1 MRSLRV
7 LGAVSVCLL
16 ATVLLVLAAVLALTV
31 VLLPVAVLLG
41 FLALRL
47 YALGVRLALPRGR
60 DIKKGVRKEVRR
72 WRKKLP
78 ERELK
83 SAFTSPRK
91 RLKKLAG

>member
-1 MRSLRV
+1 MRPIRV
-7 LGAVSVCLL
+7 LGAVAVCLL

-31 VLLPVAVLLG
+31 LLLPLAVLLG
-41 FLALRL
+41 FVALRL

-60 DIKKGVRKEVRR
+60 DIRKGVRKEVRR

-83 SAFTSPRK
+83 SAYASTRK
-91 RLKKLAG
+91 RLKVLAG

>member
-7 LGAVSVCLL
+7 LGAVAVCLL

-41 FLALRL
+41 FVALRL
-47 YALGVRLALPRGR
+47 YALGFRLALPRGR

-78 ERELK
+78 ERELR
-83 SAFTSPRK
+83 SAMAAVRK
-91 RLKKLAG
+91 RLKRLVR